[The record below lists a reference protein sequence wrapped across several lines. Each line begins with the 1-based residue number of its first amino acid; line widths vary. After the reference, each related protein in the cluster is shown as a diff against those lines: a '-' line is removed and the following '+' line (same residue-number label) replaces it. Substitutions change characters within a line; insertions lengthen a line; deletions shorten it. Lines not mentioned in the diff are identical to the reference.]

1 MKSPFMF
8 GSTVSTIAFTN
19 RKIELKRLQSN
30 LVNGINTTI
39 ISPRR
44 WGKSSLVEYV
54 TKKIRKDIEIYGGVK
69 NILNFIPENPIMR
82 PYDPFDK
89 NVTVNNPNGY
99 TFDPSYNYAPV
110 QGIRSFLCLRLTF

>member
-19 RKIELKRLQSN
+19 RKSELKRLQTN

-54 TKKIRKDIEIYGGVK
+54 TKKIRKDQ
-69 NILNFIPENPIMR
+69 
-82 PYDPFDK
+82 
-89 NVTVNNPNGY
+89 NVIVIISLDL
-99 TFDPSYNYAPV
+99 FS
-110 QGIRSFLCLRLTF
+110 IRSQEEFLNEFARLCITSR